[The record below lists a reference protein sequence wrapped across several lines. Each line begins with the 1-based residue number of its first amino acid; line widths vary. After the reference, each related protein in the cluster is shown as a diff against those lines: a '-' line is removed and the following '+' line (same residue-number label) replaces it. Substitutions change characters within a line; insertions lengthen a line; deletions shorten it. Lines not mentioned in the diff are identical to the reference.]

1 MSRWAAAFATLVSL
15 FLPGTG
21 HALAGAPRRAI
32 FIAAVALACQ
42 VLFIATQ
49 TAPEVTPLLLSL
61 AGLWLALIVAATLAV
76 GADAWRLSRA
86 AAPLRLRG
94 GPRALILPVA
104 ATVALNLAPVA
115 LPFEF
120 PTWRSYH
127 IPSASMRPALVPG
140 DRILVQDGWYDAE
153 PPRRGDI
160 AVFTLPPAGDA
171 YVKRIAGLPG
181 DRLQMRA
188 GTLSING
195 TPVPATQLP
204 GGHQHWRLPDGPTI
218 DVLKQGYTASGDT
231 TDEFTVP
238 PGHVFM
244 LGDNLDNSYDS
255 RLDPRMRYVPITA
268 LVGRATIIYWPPAR
282 YGTEIR

>member
-1 MSRWAAAFATLVSL
+1 MSRWAAAFAALVSL
-15 FLPGTG
+15 ILPGAG
-21 HALAGAPRRAI
+21 PALAGAPRRAI
-32 FIAAVALACQ
+32 AIAAFALCWQ
-42 VLFIATQ
+42 SLFLAAQ
-49 TAPEVTPLLLSL
+49 AAPEVTPLLLSL
-61 AGLWLALIVAATLAV
+61 AGAWLVLVIAATLAIA
-76 GADAWRLSRA
+76 ADAWRLARA

-94 GPRALILPVA
+94 GPRGLILPVTA
-104 ATVALNLAPVA
+104 AVALNLATLA
-115 LPFEF
+115 FPFEF

-127 IPSASMRPALVPG
+127 IPSASMLPALVPG
-140 DRILVQDGWYDAE
+140 DRILVQEGWYDTAA
-153 PPRRGDI
+153 PRRGDI
-160 AVFTLPPAGDA
+160 AVFTLPPTGDA

-188 GTLSING
+188 GILSING
-195 TPVPATQLP
+195 TPVPATPLP
-204 GGHQHWRLPDGPTI
+204 DGHQQWRLPDGPAV
-218 DVLKQGYTASGDT
+218 DVIKQGFTASGDT
-231 TDEFTVP
+231 TDIFAVP